1 MSARFMTI
9 EAGVTDTPTQAV
21 AYDFRRPMTLARE
34 HARQLEMAFG
44 VFARHW
50 ANQMVARLRASVEI
64 TFDRVQLMSYEDYVN
79 ALPHQTM
86 MVLCSVEPGRR
97 TAVLQYSLETMLVW
111 IDQMLGGT
119 GAPDVVETRELTD
132 IEVTLTREL
141 LRRTLQDLD
150 YSFKS
155 IHDLQAEFKS
165 VQYAPQFLQLME
177 ASAPVIVAQM
187 HLRSGDRAT
196 EPATLMLPGEA
207 IVTAMKDAESGD
219 DRTEEERTIAREHR
233 RRLTLAVSQVP
244 VEIGVRFRPG
254 TVHAREM
261 TTLAVGDVLPLFH
274 PSSRPLDVVVG
285 HRTLAQAA
293 PGTQGSRLAGMV
305 VNVKE
310 NR

>member
-1 MSARFMTI
+1 MTI
-9 EAGVTDTPTQAV
+9 DAGVTDTHAEAV
-21 AYDFRRPMTLARE
+21 AYDFRRPMQLARE

-64 TFDRVQLMSYEDYVN
+64 TFERVQLMSYEDYVN
-79 ALPHQTM
+79 ALPHRTM
-86 MVLCSVEPGRR
+86 MVLCSIEPGRR
-97 TAVLQYSLETMLVW
+97 TAVLQYPLETMLVW

-119 GAPDVVETRELTD
+119 GAPGAVEARELTD
-132 IEVTLTREL
+132 IEVSLTKEL
-141 LRRTLQDLD
+141 LRRTLQDLN

-155 IHDLQAEFKS
+155 IHDLQAEFRS

-177 ASAPVIVAQM
+177 TSAPAIVAQM
-187 HLRSGDRAT
+187 VLRSGGRST
-196 EPATLMLPGEA
+196 ERATLMLPGEA
-207 IVTAMKDAESGD
+207 LVTAMKEAESGD
-219 DRTEEERTIAREHR
+219 DRTAEELAIAREHR
-233 RRLTLAVSQVP
+233 RRLSAAVSDVP
-244 VEIGVRFRPG
+244 VEVGVRFRPG
-254 TVHAREM
+254 TVHAREV
-261 TTLAVGDVLPLFH
+261 TALAVGDVLPLYH

-293 PGTQGSRLAGMV
+293 PGSQGSRLAGMV